1 MRVNYQQVNNKWVL
15 ASVEGTDSIAVSG
28 PSPKDNFNAQ
38 IKFNY
43 QITTV
48 DTNEDPFESTMGRNE
63 SINNYKSSGGER
75 FWKDYNILLSDYNVD
90 EILKQIQTI
99 NKTKAS

>member
-1 MRVNYQQVNNKWVL
+1 
-15 ASVEGTDSIAVSG
+15 
-28 PSPKDNFNAQ
+28 
-38 IKFNY
+38 
-43 QITTV
+43 
-48 DTNEDPFESTMGRNE
+48 MGRNE